1 MNPSLPY
8 SIIHPQNR
16 SGEPIINP
24 HGRYMIS
31 FNLNGCR
38 RKVELDDRLPVGKYG
53 ELLCSYSS
61 NDDEF
66 WISIIEKAYMK
77 VSCIIKNKKNAEL

>member
-1 MNPSLPY
+1 
-8 SIIHPQNR
+8 
-16 SGEPIINP
+16 
-24 HGRYMIS
+24 MIS

-38 RKVELDDRLPVGKYG
+38 RKVEVDDRLPAGRYG

-77 VSCIIKNKKNAEL
+77 VSILYVVHSTYVG